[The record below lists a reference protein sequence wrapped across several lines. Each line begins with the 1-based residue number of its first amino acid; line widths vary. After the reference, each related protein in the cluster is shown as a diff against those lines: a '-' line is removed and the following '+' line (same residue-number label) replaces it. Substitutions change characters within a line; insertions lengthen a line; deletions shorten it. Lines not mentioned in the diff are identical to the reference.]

1 VKINY
6 CGGNSVSRKY
16 GAVVGVLLATAVLV
30 SVPSADA
37 DTPPM
42 LPDLRQAPVGCPGGF
57 GGNPLTCTDWDV
69 CMVEDASAPNG
80 DCETSGPIGAVR
92 IRFTSSAD
100 NIGDGPL
107 LLYGHRDSADQST
120 MAVRQAFQAGG
131 GGPIPDSF
139 ATAQRR
145 TASYTYYEPAKS
157 HEHWHLMGFE
167 RFELRTPGGDTLVT
181 DRKNGFCL
189 GDRYPTYDAN
199 LLPHVPREPV
209 SPAGQVATLLA
220 DNMCEHHA
228 PEALDVVEGISVGSG
243 DDYEYTVD
251 FQWLDITHIPTG
263 TYDLVHTVN
272 PDRTLLEKDYHNNSS
287 SVSLSIRWP
296 AQGALPEVAF
306 LRSCPGA
313 ARCT

>member
-1 VKINY
+1 MVK
-6 CGGNSVSRKY
+6 
-16 GAVVGVLLATAVLV
+16 
-30 SVPSADA
+30 
-37 DTPPM
+37 
-42 LPDLRQAPVGCPGGF
+42 
-57 GGNPLTCTDWDV
+57 
-69 CMVEDASAPNG
+69 DASAPNG
-80 DCETSGPIGAVR
+80 DCETSGPVGAVR

-107 LLYGHRDSADQST
+107 LLYGHRDSTNRDT

-145 TASYTYYEPAKS
+145 TTAYTYYEPAKS

-167 RFELRTPGGDTLVT
+167 RFELRTPDGDTLVT

-199 LLPHVPREPV
+199 LLTHVPREPV
-209 SPAGQVATLLA
+209 SPAGQVAELLN

-251 FQWLDITHIPTG
+251 FQWLDITHIPAG

-287 SVSLSIRWP
+287 SVSLSIRWL
-296 AQGALPEVAF
+296 AQGSPPEVTF
-306 LRSCPGA
+306 LRSCPGT